1 MGLSRDV
8 GLCGPGEGGIA
19 EGTGV
24 GGPRAESE
32 RKDGL
37 SGGAACA
44 QTPGRE
50 EMRGAARAHRSARC
64 FPPLFPVA

>member
-8 GLCGPGEGGIA
+8 GSSRPGEGGIA
-19 EGTGV
+19 ERTGV
-24 GGPRAESE
+24 GGPRVE
-32 RKDGL
+32 RECKDVL

-44 QTPGRE
+44 QTPGRG
-50 EMRGAARAHRSARC
+50 EMRGAVRAHRSARC